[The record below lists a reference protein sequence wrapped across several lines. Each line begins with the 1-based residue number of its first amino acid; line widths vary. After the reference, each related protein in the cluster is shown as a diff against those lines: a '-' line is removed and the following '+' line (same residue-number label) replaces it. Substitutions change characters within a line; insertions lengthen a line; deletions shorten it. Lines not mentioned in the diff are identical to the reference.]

1 MTSPVDLPV
10 VGVLACQKRRANGS
24 TYSRVNDVLVTQLAR
39 LGPVCPVLVPT
50 VRPDLLGGT
59 LRALDGLVLPGSGS
73 YLHPS
78 RYPTADRPVPD
89 REYDEARDEA
99 ALTLLSAADELPD
112 LPVLGSCRGMQEIVV
127 HCGGRLRE
135 VTDTGVPHRLADDGG
150 DGRWAPAHE
159 LRIREGG
166 LLAQLPGPARVA
178 GPVRVNSAHSQ
189 VVTDLPDSVRVEAEA
204 PDGLVEAVSVDWPR
218 RFVLGFQWHFERRPE
233 DTPLNE
239 GIFAEF
245 AARCR
250 SRRRG
255 RS

>member
-1 MTSPVDLPV
+1 MTTPVDLPV
-10 VGVLACQKRRANGS
+10 VGVLSCQKQRANGS
-24 TYSRVNDVLVTQLAR
+24 TYSRVNDILVAQLAR
-39 LGPVCPVLVPT
+39 LGAVCPVLIPT

-73 YLHPS
+73 YLHP
-78 RYPTADRPVPD
+78 RRCPTPDPPVPG

-99 ALTLLSAADELPD
+99 ALTLLSLAEEVPD

-127 HCGGRLRE
+127 HRGGRLRE
-135 VTDTGVPHRLADDGG
+135 IDDTGVPHRLADDGG
-150 DGRWAPAHE
+150 DSRWAPAHA
-159 LRIREGG
+159 LQVRDGG
-166 LLAQLPGPARVA
+166 LLAQLLGPARH
-178 GPVRVNSAHSQ
+178 PEVRVNSAHSQ
-189 VVTDLPDSVRVEAEA
+189 VVTDLPDGVRVEAEA
-204 PDGLVEAVSVDWPR
+204 PDGLVEAVSVDWPH
-218 RFVLGFQWHFERRPE
+218 RFVLGFQWHFERRPQ
-233 DTPLNE
+233 DTPLNT